1 MRRNLLF
8 SILLL
13 GASCLPL
20 LGAASAVA
28 APSFTAPLNF
38 DTGPNPVSVALGD
51 LTGAGRLDI
60 VTANSGSANGAN
72 GVSVLRNTTLATDDV
87 PSFAS
92 PVNFDAGAHPS
103 AVALRDLN
111 GDEIDD
117 IAVANGGATGPNG
130 VSVLINNGPVAAG
143 APSFSGPFNF
153 AAGANPSSVALS
165 DVNNDGK
172 LDVVVANSGSNTG
185 AAGVSVLLNSTAIL
199 AAVPTFSGPFNFA
212 AGPNPAAVAAAPLSG
227 TYYTSGLFDIV
238 VANGGSATGMNGISV
253 LQNTTPADAASPS
266 FALPVGL
273 DSGGANP
280 ASVATPDVNRDG
292 WFDIVVANGG
302 SASGTNG
309 ASAFLNTTP
318 AMSSVLSFSGP
329 DNFDTGS
336 HPAAVIHSSL
346 ENPNPVDDGDL
357 LIANHGAGGP
367 NGVSA
372 LSDNTPDNGATSS
385 YGGPVNFDAG
395 AAPAS
400 LARGDLGVSGP
411 QDVVIA
417 NSGSVNGVNGVSVL
431 QSGNFSS
438 ASGIN
443 GPACFSHPGGATPT
457 TQTTWSTTGHT
468 TTRHVDIPD
477 AQAYATR
484 VVATGPGGEVV
495 FDQTTATP
503 GNSSQVS
510 QLFDAAR
517 AKLVQAFGEQ
527 ASISGP
533 DLIDSATTTGP
544 GARLGDYLVQFRAG
558 LNETTTTSFSESPDT
573 ILVGRNQSITLFIPG
588 PPDTPECDGTNTN
601 LHREQFVNRLFQA
614 TVTDS
619 ATYRLTATAVAT
631 PPSQPPAAGLP
642 DTTAKKVKRKT
653 KKRRATFTFTGT
665 NAPTG
670 FECALVKR
678 KKGHHH
684 RKPKPDFAPCT
695 SPKIYKH
702 LRRGKYTFMVR
713 AVNAVGTDPTP
724 ATQKFKVRRT
734 RRTQH

>member
-1 MRRNLLF
+1 M
-8 SILLL
+8 
-13 GASCLPL
+13 
-20 LGAASAVA
+20 
-28 APSFTAPLNF
+28 
-38 DTGPNPVSVALGD
+38 
-51 LTGAGRLDI
+51 
-60 VTANSGSANGAN
+60 TANSGSADGTD
-72 GVSVLRNTTLATDDV
+72 GVSVLRNTTSAADDL

-92 PVNFDAGAHPS
+92 PVNFGAGAHPS
-103 AVALRDLN
+103 AVALGDLN
-111 GDEIDD
+111 GDLIDD
-117 IAVANGGATGPNG
+117 IVVANGGATGPNG
-130 VSVLINNGPVAAG
+130 VSVLLNNGPVAGG

-212 AGPNPAAVAAAPLSG
+212 AGPNPAAVAVAPLSG

-273 DSGGANP
+273 DSGAANP
-280 ASVATPDVNRDG
+280 ASVAVPDVNGDG
-292 WFDIVVANGG
+292 RLDVVVANGG

-309 ASAFLNTTP
+309 ASVFLNATP
-318 AMSSVLSFSGP
+318 AMSSALSFTGP

-336 HPAAVIHSSL
+336 HPAAVINSSL
-346 ENPNPVDDGDL
+346 ENPGPFDDGDL
-357 LIANHGAGGP
+357 LITNHGAGGP

-372 LSDNTPDNGATSS
+372 LSNNTPDNGLSAS

-395 AAPAS
+395 SAPAS
-400 LARGDLGVSGP
+400 LARGDLGVTGP
-411 QDVVIA
+411 QGVVIA
-417 NSGSVNGVNGVSVL
+417 NSGSANGVNGVSVL

-443 GPACFSHPGGATPT
+443 GPACFSDPGGTTPT

-484 VVATGPGGEVV
+484 VVASGPGGEVV
-495 FDQTTATP
+495 FDQTAAAP
-503 GNSSQVS
+503 ADSAQVS
-510 QLFDAAR
+510 QLFDVAK
-517 AKLVQAFGEQ
+517 AKLRQAFGDQ
-527 ASISGP
+527 AGISAP
-533 DLIDSATTTGP
+533 TLVDSAATRGS
-544 GARLGDYLVQFRAG
+544 AVQLGDYLVQFRAG
-558 LNETTTTSFSESPDT
+558 LNETTTTSVSFSPDT

-588 PPDTPECDGTNTN
+588 PPECDNTNNN
-601 LHREQFVNRLFQA
+601 LHREQFANRLFQA

-631 PPSQPPAAGLP
+631 PPSQPPATALP

-653 KKRRATFTFTGT
+653 KKHRATFSFTGT

-678 KKGHHH
+678 KEG
-684 RKPKPDFAPCT
+684 PPSSQAQTGF
-695 SPKIYKH
+695 
-702 LRRGKYTFMVR
+702 R
-713 AVNAVGTDPTP
+713 AVHLAEDLQALKARQVHVHGPGRQLLGRRPDARHSEVQGETHPSLAALSRAEVAEMELAGLEP
-724 ATQKFKVRRT
+724 ATS
-734 RRTQH
+734 